1 VVDGSAVRSIPR
13 VSCVAGARES
23 SGSGGGAGGSCKST
37 IVGPARHASAIINGW
52 KRKRK
57 KKKNG
62 QSFQIKSSPFELI
75 QDRLPVHTCPFPEY
89 PVLQAHVNVS
99 DPVELHV
106 DPSSAQLL
114 FPFVQLLIIVA
125 SVGVETVNI
134 LTKLRGSSIRVQT
147 VPFPVKSEA
156 HEQLYVPGPVEA
168 HVEPVGAQLFTPFV
182 QLLMAAFQKCQGKIA
197 SRQKSPFPNLCRSAQ
212 SRCIPQHRRRCK

>member
-1 VVDGSAVRSIPR
+1 MESTGAGTGVRSRSCIAAGGITRAIRGSEGAIVDGGAGVAISRIPSIAGAVVGSGPSVGAGGSSPCRTRAVSKGAVVDGSAVRSIPR

-62 QSFQIKSSPFELI
+62 QSFQRKSSPFELI

-125 SVGVETVNI
+125 SVGVETAKWPI
-134 LTKLRGSSIRVQT
+134 SS
-147 VPFPVKSEA
+147 
-156 HEQLYVPGPVEA
+156 Y
-168 HVEPVGAQLFTPFV
+168 
-182 QLLMAAFQKCQGKIA
+182 
-197 SRQKSPFPNLCRSAQ
+197 LC
-212 SRCIPQHRRRCK
+212 K